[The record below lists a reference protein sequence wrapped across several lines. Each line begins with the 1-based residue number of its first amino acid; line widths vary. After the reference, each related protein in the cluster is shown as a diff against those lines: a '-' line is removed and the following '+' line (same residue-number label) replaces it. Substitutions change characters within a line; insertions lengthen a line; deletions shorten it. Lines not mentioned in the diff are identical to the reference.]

1 MIISIYTLAKRVLCS
16 VFILVYLQ
24 SCSGI
29 TVSQDY
35 EQGYNFSALKTFTWQ
50 ANDNN
55 EYGLKDNDLV
65 DDRIRTAIQNNLSA
79 KSFIQLESGK
89 PDFYIKYNLTV
100 EQKISSSNVSG
111 GLSVGRS
118 SRGRY
123 GSVGMSTGSQV
134 QAYDQGTLLIDV
146 TDTTNNKLV
155 WRGISTQS
163 VSEHLQAGESKVIIN
178 ETVEKILS
186 QFPPKK

>member
-1 MIISIYTLAKRVLCS
+1 M
-16 VFILVYLQ
+16 
-24 SCSGI
+24 
-29 TVSQDY
+29 
-35 EQGYNFSALKTFTWQ
+35 
-50 ANDNN
+50 
-55 EYGLKDNDLV
+55 
-65 DDRIRTAIQNNLSA
+65 
-79 KSFIQLESGK
+79 
-89 PDFYIKYNLTV
+89 
-100 EQKISSSNVSG
+100 
-111 GLSVGRS
+111 GRS
-118 SRGRY
+118 SRGGRY

-146 TDTTNNKLV
+146 TDSSNNKLV